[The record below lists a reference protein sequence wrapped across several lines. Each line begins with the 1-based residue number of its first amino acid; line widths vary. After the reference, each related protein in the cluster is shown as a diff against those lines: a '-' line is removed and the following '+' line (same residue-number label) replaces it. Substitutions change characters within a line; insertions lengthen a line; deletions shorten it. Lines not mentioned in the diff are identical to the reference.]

1 MSRPDSDD
9 EETEDTEGPGTEEPE
24 LTPEE
29 EAELAEELRAEERR
43 YFNVSRMFSAGL
55 IAVLPLLVIYEAG
68 VLLYH
73 SEFNAAAEW
82 VKHPIFWLQRLLM
95 SAVSVN
101 GVILLNVV
109 GMVAVVMAMWRLKQ
123 RGGLRISLFVGMFL
137 EGALYAVALGPMVL
151 FVLTRTLQF
160 GGFSPNFGDLFP
172 KIVMSCGAGLYE
184 EVVFRLVILGGVLFL
199 FRDVVEIKPFVAGVL
214 ALLISSAAFS
224 AAHFLAGAETLH
236 WGRFVYRL
244 LAGVALGVIFL
255 VRGFGIAAWT
265 HALYDVYV
273 MCFLA
278 APT

>member
-1 MSRPDSDD
+1 MP
-9 EETEDTEGPGTEEPE
+9 EETPAHSASRRG
-24 LTPEE
+24 
-29 EAELAEELRAEERR
+29 AMRA
-43 YFNVSRMFSAGL
+43 V
-55 IAVLPLLVIYEAG
+55 
-68 VLLYH
+68 
-73 SEFNAAAEW
+73 
-82 VKHPIFWLQRLLM
+82 
-95 SAVSVN
+95 
-101 GVILLNVV
+101 
-109 GMVAVVMAMWRLKQ
+109 VAVVVAIWLLKR
-123 RGGLRISLFVGMFL
+123 RGGLRMGVFLGMFV

-160 GGFSPNFGDLFP
+160 GGFSANFGHLFP

-184 EVVFRLVILGGVLFL
+184 EVVFRLLILGGIFFL

-214 ALLISSAAFS
+214 ALLLSSAVFS
-224 AAHFLAGAETLH
+224 AAHFLAGSETFH

-244 LAGVALGVIFL
+244 LAGVVLGVIFL